1 MNKYI
6 TTDYQCAKCQKQYEF
21 SVNSNIRGIK
31 QFKCKHFLL
40 KFILNLDNNITNYFA
55 SIKCLKCNKN
65 KKNQIMIANNQS
77 MKDFSPNNF
86 ICCENQMCFAAFF
99 SGVNSESINDIM
111 NNNIQFGRS
120 NSDSKINMNNNI
132 MNNNIMNSNIINN
145 FNNPGNNNNFNFA
158 NNNMNNMNNVF
169 NSVIQNNNMN
179 NVQMM
184 RSFNGFNCNDYIA
197 VNPDVNQNF
206 NIMNNQFQN
215 INMGQNMLNNQI
227 MNNNNFNNNMNNFQ
241 VNINQGYFPINNNPQ
256 FSQII
261 NNNEQNY
268 IMIHGAHRVYGET
281 INFYF
286 IFNQEKYPINNVKNT
301 EIFQNVLEDFLSK
314 NPDIKNKLG
323 KKQKFSVN
331 GNIVDV
337 NKNLYDNEIRK
348 DAKIIIQG

>member
-1 MNKYI
+1 
-6 TTDYQCAKCQKQYEF
+6 
-21 SVNSNIRGIK
+21 
-31 QFKCKHFLL
+31 
-40 KFILNLDNNITNYFA
+40 
-55 SIKCLKCNKN
+55 
-65 KKNQIMIANNQS
+65 
-77 MKDFSPNNF
+77 
-86 ICCENQMCFAAFF
+86 
-99 SGVNSESINDIM
+99 
-111 NNNIQFGRS
+111 
-120 NSDSKINMNNNI
+120 
-132 MNNNIMNSNIINN
+132 
-145 FNNPGNNNNFNFA
+145 
-158 NNNMNNMNNVF
+158 
-169 NSVIQNNNMN
+169 MN

-241 VNINQGYFPINNNPQ
+241 VNMNQGLFPMNNNIQ

-323 KKQKFSVN
+323 KKQKFYVN